1 MSALSKEII
10 YLKKRT
16 IKMFKKRYFYVPI
29 LQKVCKMGSLS
40 WCVILVMAVA
50 FTASAAV
57 ADVKENDLIA
67 VLQSDA
73 PKSEKAIT
81 CKKLAIY
88 GTEQSVPA
96 LAPLLADKELSS
108 WARIALEAIPGPAAD
123 AALRNALDNLEG
135 RLLIGVIN
143 SVSVR
148 RDALAVDTLTQ
159 KLADADTVVASAAA
173 VAMGHIGGEKAA
185 QALMQSMANAPVAVR
200 SAGAEGCILCAEWL
214 LAHDRAAEA
223 VKLYDT
229 VSQADVPNQRHLEAI
244 RGAILARGSAGIPLL
259 IEQLQ
264 SPDKNRLAVGLRTAR
279 ELPGRDVTEA
289 LAVELARLSP
299 DRRPLLLLAIA
310 DRSDSAVL
318 PIIYKSA
325 QNGPDDLRITA
336 INTLARLGDVSGVPV
351 LLEAATENDA
361 DLQKAAVEALVRLP
375 GKDVDADLQARL
387 AQAKGKLRQVLIE
400 LAGQRQISEA
410 AAAVVSSLHDNDA
423 GIRSAAVQT
432 IGIIGQEQQTV
443 DLVKLL
449 QDTSGSVEQAG
460 IEKALLSICGRSGTE
475 CIPYLRP
482 LTQSSNDQL
491 HMTGLHAL
499 AVVGGPEALEA
510 VKSAIQS
517 AEPAVQDEAVRI
529 LSTWPHNWPDDSEAG
544 QALLTLATSAEKMP
558 HQVLALRGYLQYIR
572 GSKKLSNEQKVAK
585 IKDLL
590 PHIKRPEERRQV
602 IAVLGQAPSASALE
616 LLTSLA
622 EDPAVAE
629 EVYSAMVQ
637 IASQD
642 IRGISR
648 DQRRQVLQMVAEK
661 SQNDDTRQRA
671 RKNLGR
677 VR

>member
-1 MSALSKEII
+1 MILN
-10 YLKKRT
+10 
-16 IKMFKKRYFYVPI
+16 KRYYY
-29 LQKVCKMGSLS
+29 
-40 WCVILVMAVA
+40 WCLILVIAGAFAAGAVA
-50 FTASAAV
+50 
-57 ADVKENDLIA
+57 ADPKESDLIA

-108 WARIALEAIPGPAAD
+108 WARIALEAIPGPASD
-123 AALRNALDNLEG
+123 AALRKALDNLDG

-143 SVSVR
+143 SISVR
-148 RDALAVDTLTQ
+148 RDDLAVDALAQELTDS
-159 KLADADTVVASAAA
+159 DAGVASAAA
-173 VAMGHIGGEKAA
+173 IALGHIGGRKAA
-185 QALMQSMANAPVAVR
+185 KALTQSMADAPAGIR
-200 SAGAEGCILCAEWL
+200 SAVAEGNILCAEWF
-214 LAHDRAAEA
+214 LAHDNSAEA

-229 VSQADVPNQRHLEAI
+229 VRQANVPYQRRLEAI

-264 SPDKNRLAVGLRTAR
+264 SKDKDTLGVGLRTAR
-279 ELPGRDVTEA
+279 ELAGRDVTEA
-289 LAVELARLSP
+289 LAAELDRISP

-318 PIIYKSA
+318 PVVYKAA
-325 QNGPDDLRITA
+325 QSGSDYLRITA
-336 INTLARLGDVSGVPV
+336 INVLARLGDVSGVPV
-351 LLEAATENDA
+351 LLEAATQNNA
-361 DLQKAAVEALVRLP
+361 DIQKAATETLVRLP
-375 GKDVDADLQARL
+375 GKDVDADLQTRL
-387 AQAKGKLRQVLIE
+387 TKAKGRLRKVLIE
-400 LAGQRQISEA
+400 LAGQRQISDA
-410 AAAVVSSLHDNDA
+410 VPAVVTSLHDNDA
-423 GIRSAAVQT
+423 GIRSAAIQT
-432 IGIIGQEQQTV
+432 IGIIGQEAQTA

-449 QDTSGSVEQAG
+449 QDTSNPVERAG
-460 IEKALLSICGRSGTE
+460 IEKALLSVCGRSGTE

-510 VKSAIQS
+510 VKSAIKS

-572 GSKKLSNEQKVAK
+572 GSKNLSNEQKVAK

-590 PHIKRPEERRQV
+590 PHIKRPEEKRQA
-602 IAVLGQAPSASALE
+602 IAVLGQAPSVSALE

-637 IASQD
+637 IASQNNS
-642 IRGISR
+642 GISR
-648 DQRRQVLQMVAEK
+648 DQRRQVLQMAADK
-661 SQNDDTRQRA
+661 STNDDTKRRAQRS
-671 RKNLGR
+671 LGR
-677 VR
+677 LR